1 MSLSNVALLM
11 IAVWIVLALLGAFAS
26 RRLLVVDVEN
36 GKIVRAGGKV
46 PSDFYAEVV
55 DVLDRAKATGRCEV
69 RIVKGHAVVLGTRG
83 LSDTAAQRIRNVV
96 GRFPL
101 ARLRAGRPVRVAS

>member
-11 IAVWIVLALLGAFAS
+11 IALWIVLALLGAFLS
-26 RRLLVVDVEN
+26 RRLLVIDVEN

-55 DVLDRAKATGRCEV
+55 DVLDRTKASGRCEV
-69 RIVKGHAVVLGTRG
+69 RIQKGHAIVLGTRG
-83 LSDTAAQRIRNVV
+83 LSEAAIQRVRNVV

-101 ARLRAGRPVRVAS
+101 ARLRAGRPVRVAT